1 MYYRL
6 FKSFYGMAAKRM
18 CQDCENFIQKDSKIL
33 DLGCGSGI
41 VGKAFQDFF
50 KAKIIGVDIRDF
62 RVENIPFQIFDGKK
76 LPFSDNSFDII
87 LINYV
92 LHHSGNPV
100 ALLKEAKRMT
110 KGKIIVFEDLSEGF
124 LSKLICKIHG
134 ITFDRFFGNPTKT
147 SFNTELPKEA
157 KVKMRTKF
165 SFASEK
171 GWEKIF
177 KELELNII
185 FKKRV
190 NNFPVK
196 KELFIC
202 RA

>member
-76 LPFSDNSFDII
+76 LPFSDNSFDIV

-110 KGKIIVFEDLSEGF
+110 KGKIIVFEDLFEGF

-177 KELELNII
+177 KELGLNVIHREI
-185 FKKRV
+185 RHT
-190 NNFPVK
+190 FPVK